1 MRRWLPAAA
10 LAAAA
15 LVLALAPQVTST
27 SSTAAFTD
35 LDTLTGNTVTAG
47 SCASSTTWSSR
58 VAALDTSGTNR
69 AWQRLSGTSSLPNDS
84 YTGSGWS
91 ANSLTFG
98 TDGALYC
105 DADDAVT
112 MNNVGDYANSGQRR
126 YSDWGAN
133 GTGTML
139 LWVRG
144 TSTSTGLLV
153 SLAEGFSGSST
164 YVDRTLWVT
173 ATGTLSFGGRY
184 GTNSTNEFVTTTSG
198 PAINDGRWHLVAVV
212 MPNTSSTSNTAPTIY
227 VDGEVAPATT
237 SGTVRYR
244 ARSSSSTNATWYL
257 GDNDASRDPTGAP
270 TAAWVGD
277 YDEFVWVTGSLS
289 STLLG
294 TTSASLYG
302 AADS

>member
-15 LVLALAPQVTST
+15 LALVVAPRVTST

-35 LDTLTGNTVTAG
+35 LDTLTGSTVTADA
-47 SCASSTTWSSR
+47 CASSTTWSSR

-69 AWQRLSGTSSLPNDS
+69 AWQRFSGANSLPSDS
-84 YTGSGWS
+84 YTASAWS
-91 ANSLTFG
+91 ATSLTYG
-98 TDGALYC
+98 AAGALYC
-105 DADDAVT
+105 DPSTAVT
-112 MNNVGDYANSGQRR
+112 MNNVGDYASSQTRT
-126 YSDWGAN
+126 YSTWGAN
-133 GTGTML
+133 GTGTL
-139 LWVRG
+139 LIWVRG
-144 TSTSTGLLV
+144 TSTATGLLV

-198 PAINDGRWHLVAVV
+198 PAINDGRWHLIAVV

-227 VDGEVAPATT
+227 VDGAVAPASTT
-237 SGTVRYR
+237 GTVRYR
-244 ARSSSSTNATWYL
+244 ARSSSSTNAAWYI

-277 YDEFVWVTGSLS
+277 YDEFVWVTGTPSA
-289 STLLG
+289 TLLG
-294 TTSASLYG
+294 ATSASLYG